1 MKPLRRRLIFHFS
14 IQFVTL
20 SIAIIVLFFTLFF
33 GFIEYVANQ
42 ELRRNYPAGILEY
55 VTMETA
61 IEEEKAK
68 IDAKWKEILKE
79 QDMWVQVVNYE
90 GKVIEASNTPSSLPK
105 QYSFG
110 DILHIEQHKQLHE
123 YTVLAEID
131 NTYETPYVFMVG
143 YIDQPLHI
151 LKDLMTTYNHQGH
164 ISSSDREDL
173 EEELKHLDGTLQ
185 IVNKDGEIINTIGK
199 PMNTKKYEPLAIVS
213 KKMTPG
219 IYSTTTSVHT
229 DPSTNYTWLLHL
241 PKKKDKNQTLSVMEE
256 YALGFGVVGAIILFI
271 TLSLSFW
278 NGFRYGQPLFIFT
291 SWLKRMEQGNYEEV
305 LTENERKKIF
315 RKNGKVRIRYRLYKE
330 VINAFYAMAEK
341 LDSSVKE
348 RAKLE
353 KTREEWMTG
362 ISHDLRTPLSTIQ
375 GYGHLLESGQYDWSK
390 EELEEMGQTI
400 REKGE
405 YMLHLIEDFSL
416 AFQLKNNE
424 LHLAKQ
430 PIEVNELLITIT
442 SKFIHDRTLQDY
454 HFHFDP
460 IMAQVEIEADRK
472 WFERMM
478 DNLIF
483 NAIKHNPSGTTVTI
497 RFSHSKDGLYIW
509 IEDNGI
515 GMDEDTMEQLF
526 ERYYRGTNTDERIEG
541 AGLGMSIAKQIATLH
556 GASVNVRSQVGKG
569 TIVEIYFPASRILS

>member
-1 MKPLRRRLIFHFS
+1 MKSLRRRLIWHFS
-14 IQFVTL
+14 IQFITL
-20 SIAIIVLFFTLFF
+20 TITIIVIVFALLFLLLQHLADEEVKRNFPVGVLENITIETTIENNIANIDEKWEARLKQRNMWLQIINHKGEVIGSINSPTTLPKT
-33 GFIEYVANQ
+33 YTVND
-42 ELRRNYPAGILEY
+42 ILQ
-55 VTMETA
+55 
-61 IEEEKAK
+61 IEE
-68 IDAKWKEILKE
+68 
-79 QDMWVQVVNYE
+79 
-90 GKVIEASNTPSSLPK
+90 TK
-105 QYSFG
+105 QF
-110 DILHIEQHKQLHE
+110 HE

-131 NTYETPYVFMVG
+131 DTYEHPMIYVIG
-143 YIDQPLHI
+143 YKDKQQNMLEELVATYSTKGKISKINKEELEKKLSQINGSLHI
-151 LKDLMTTYNHQGH
+151 IDEHGKIIFAAGNPMKKRKYDPLDILSQKMMPGTYSTVTATYDDPYSNQTWILHTPKNKEKYEKLS
-164 ISSSDREDL
+164 IL
-173 EEELKHLDGTLQ
+173 EE
-185 IVNKDGEIINTIGK
+185 
-199 PMNTKKYEPLAIVS
+199 
-213 KKMTPG
+213 
-219 IYSTTTSVHT
+219 
-229 DPSTNYTWLLHL
+229 LLI
-241 PKKKDKNQTLSVMEE
+241 
-256 YALGFGVVGAIILFI
+256 GFGLIGAFFLLI

-278 NGFRYGQPLFIFT
+278 NGFRYGRPLLLFT
-291 SWLKRMEQGNYEEV
+291 SWLERMEQGNYDEV
-305 LTENERKKIF
+305 LTTKERKKIF
-315 RKNGKVRIRYRLYKE
+315 RKNGKIKTRYRLYKE

-375 GYGHLLESGQYDWSK
+375 GYGHLLESGQYHWSK

-424 LHLAKQ
+424 LHLAKETL
-430 PIEVNELLITIT
+430 EVNQLLAAIT

-454 HFHFDP
+454 HFHFEP
-460 IMAQVEIEADRK
+460 IMTQVEIEADRK

-497 RFSHSKDGLYIW
+497 RLPHSKDGLHIW
-509 IEDNGI
+509 IEDNGV

-526 ERYYRGTNTDERIEG
+526 ERYYRGTNTDERMEG

-556 GASVNVRSQVGKG
+556 GAIVNVRSQVGKG
-569 TIVEIYFPASRILS
+569 TIVEIYFPKS